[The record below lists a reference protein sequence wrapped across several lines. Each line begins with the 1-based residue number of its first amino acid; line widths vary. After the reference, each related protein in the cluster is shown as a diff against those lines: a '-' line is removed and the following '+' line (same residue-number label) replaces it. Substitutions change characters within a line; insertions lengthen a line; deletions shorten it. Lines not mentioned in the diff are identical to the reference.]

1 MSDSAPEFA
10 EIRRRL
16 LRDHARDLRRIADE
30 LDAHAPSN
38 AMSSLPLQQPEAPTM
53 IQFARAWIRSHAA
66 MPEIMG
72 DSLFADPARLILL
85 DLFVM
90 EQEGRSVSVSNA
102 CMASGVPDTTALRW
116 IAQLQDLN
124 LIYRQPAAQDGRVV
138 HLRLTSVGWDQVLAC
153 LSVMRSHLFRPLD

>member
-1 MSDSAPEFA
+1 
-10 EIRRRL
+10 
-16 LRDHARDLRRIADE
+16 
-30 LDAHAPSN
+30 
-38 AMSSLPLQQPEAPTM
+38 M